1 MSKEKISMQEIVDL
15 MVVHRNMTRKSAEEF
30 VRQLLSTIED
40 ALLEGDSVKISGFG
54 TFKPQWN
61 EPRKSIDVNTGNE
74 IIIEGFYKVA
84 FVPDNELKE
93 LINEPYSHLE
103 AIEIGNKAEDIIE
116 SEPENDNFK
125 QVIEPMRVFEEQAE
139 EIKNLLN
146 EIGALSTNKMTA
158 KKEKSS
164 VEKAIEPAEN
174 LIETPVEVMDD
185 VENIVLA
192 DDELDN
198 RVIAEEEEL
207 SQPELTEKPE
217 VIAEETTHI
226 RSAGEEEAASFAE
239 EAKHPELSEST
250 ESTVAIDQSQQETLL
265 NDFDIIREGG
275 KIIFPGKKLTV
286 YKTSPEPELAAEIK
300 PQAEEVI
307 AETPNLDE
315 IVAEE
320 TKPADLIIENSLE
333 ISHTSNHEP
342 PYFAPESPVN
352 DEAEALKQDV
362 TPKSVVEPVSE
373 TEKVATDATDAVSV
387 PYVPESV
394 KETSNDVFPY
404 DEKKKRPV
412 WIYILSLL
420 VLLVLAAVA
429 AWLFYPRI
437 FDNFKNNPANT
448 LTQSTEQTSLNPVE
462 PVISD
467 SVNDT
472 IARPDTVI
480 NVFDAPRQF
489 TEYIATEPM
498 KRGSMLSIF
507 AKKHLGHPYFW
518 VYIYEANKDIIQDPN
533 NVPLGVDIKIPK
545 VDPRLIDVNNPECV
559 QFALK
564 LSEQYLK

>member
-103 AIEIGNKAEDIIE
+103 AIEIGNKDEDIIE
-116 SEPENDNFK
+116 SEPEPDNFK

-217 VIAEETTHI
+217 VIAEETMPI
-226 RSAGEEEAASFAE
+226 IIDREEEPVSDIEDAKVIGFSETAKQISI
-239 EAKHPELSEST
+239 EAKREQDTRP
-250 ESTVAIDQSQQETLL
+250 D
-265 NDFDIIREGG
+265 DFDIIREGG
-275 KIIFPGKKLTV
+275 KIIFPGKKSTV
-286 YKTSPEPELAAEIK
+286 DNTHPEPELVADIK
-300 PQAEEVI
+300 PQTEQAN
-307 AETPNLDE
+307 AKNLMQDE

-320 TKPADLIIENSLE
+320 TLPADLIIENSPE
-333 ISHTSNHEP
+333 ISQSVNHEP

-352 DEAEALKQDV
+352 DEGEVLKQDV
-362 TPKSVVEPVSE
+362 TPKSVVETVSD
-373 TEKVATDATDAVSV
+373 TEKAATDTVSV

-394 KETSNDVFPY
+394 IEDSTDAVPF
-404 DEKKKRPV
+404 EEIKKRPV
-412 WIYILSLL
+412 WIYILSVLALL
-420 VLLVLAAVA
+420 ALAAVA
-429 AWLFYPRI
+429 AWFYYPGI
-437 FDNFKNNPANT
+437 FNNLNNKTAQT
-448 LTQSTEQTSLNPVE
+448 LPKVAEQTNLNPVE
-462 PVISD
+462 PVIPD
-467 SVNDT
+467 TLAAPNALPDT
-472 IARPDTVI
+472 II

>member
-217 VIAEETTHI
+217 VIAEETMPI
-226 RSAGEEEAASFAE
+226 IIDREEEPVSDIEDAKVIGFSETAKQISI
-239 EAKHPELSEST
+239 EAKREQDTRP
-250 ESTVAIDQSQQETLL
+250 D
-265 NDFDIIREGG
+265 DFDIIREGG
-275 KIIFPGKKLTV
+275 KIIFPGKKSTV
-286 YKTSPEPELAAEIK
+286 DNTHPEPELVADIK
-300 PQAEEVI
+300 PQTEQAN
-307 AETPNLDE
+307 AKNLMQDE

-320 TKPADLIIENSLE
+320 TLPADLIIEDSPE
-333 ISHTSNHEP
+333 ISQSVNHEP

-352 DEAEALKQDV
+352 DEGEVLKQDV
-362 TPKSVVEPVSE
+362 TPKSVVETVSD
-373 TEKVATDATDAVSV
+373 TEKAATDAVSV

-394 KETSNDVFPY
+394 VEELPDEV
-404 DEKKKRPV
+404 DIEEKKKRPV
-412 WIYILSLL
+412 WIYILSVLALL
-420 VLLVLAAVA
+420 ALAAVA
-429 AWLFYPRI
+429 AWFYYPGI
-437 FDNFKNNPANT
+437 FNNLNNKTAQT
-448 LTQSTEQTSLNPVE
+448 LPKVAEQTNLNPVE
-462 PVISD
+462 PVIPD
-467 SVNDT
+467 TLAAPNALPDT
-472 IARPDTVI
+472 II

>member
-103 AIEIGNKAEDIIE
+103 AIEIGNKDEDIIE

-217 VIAEETTHI
+217 VIAEETMPI
-226 RSAGEEEAASFAE
+226 IIDREEEPVSDIEDAKVIGFSETAKQISI
-239 EAKHPELSEST
+239 EAKREQDTRP
-250 ESTVAIDQSQQETLL
+250 D
-265 NDFDIIREGG
+265 DFDIIREGG
-275 KIIFPGKKLTV
+275 KIIFPGKKSTV
-286 YKTSPEPELAAEIK
+286 DNTHPEPELVADIK
-300 PQAEEVI
+300 PQTEQAN
-307 AETPNLDE
+307 AKNLMQDE

-320 TKPADLIIENSLE
+320 TLPADLIIENSPE
-333 ISHTSNHEP
+333 ISQSVNHEP

-352 DEAEALKQDV
+352 DEGEVLKQDV
-362 TPKSVVEPVSE
+362 TPKSVVETVSD
-373 TEKVATDATDAVSV
+373 TEKAATDTVSV

-394 KETSNDVFPY
+394 IEDSTDAVPF
-404 DEKKKRPV
+404 EEIKKRPV
-412 WIYILSLL
+412 WIYILSVLALL
-420 VLLVLAAVA
+420 ALAAVA
-429 AWLFYPRI
+429 AWFYYPGI
-437 FDNFKNNPANT
+437 FNNLNNKTAQT
-448 LTQSTEQTSLNPVE
+448 LPKVAEQTNLNPVE
-462 PVISD
+462 PVIPD
-467 SVNDT
+467 TLAAPNALPDT
-472 IARPDTVI
+472 II

>member
-207 SQPELTEKPE
+207 SRPELTEKPE
-217 VIAEETTHI
+217 VIAEETMPI
-226 RSAGEEEAASFAE
+226 IIDREEEPVSGIKDAKVMGLTETAE
-239 EAKHPELSEST
+239 QNGIEAKGEQDTRP
-250 ESTVAIDQSQQETLL
+250 D
-265 NDFDIIREGG
+265 DFDIIREGG
-275 KIIFPGKKLTV
+275 KIIFPGKKSTV
-286 YKTSPEPELAAEIK
+286 DNTHPEPELVAEIK
-300 PQAEEVI
+300 PQTEQAK
-307 AETPNLDE
+307 AKNLMQDE

-320 TKPADLIIENSLE
+320 TLPADLIIEDSPE
-333 ISHTSNHEP
+333 ISQSVNHEP

-352 DEAEALKQDV
+352 DEGEVLKQDV
-362 TPKSVVEPVSE
+362 TPKSVVETVSD
-373 TEKVATDATDAVSV
+373 TEKAATDTVSV

-394 KETSNDVFPY
+394 IEDSTDAVPF
-404 DEKKKRPV
+404 EEIKKRPV
-412 WIYILSLL
+412 WIYILSVLALL
-420 VLLVLAAVA
+420 ALAAVA
-429 AWLFYPRI
+429 AWFYYPGI
-437 FDNFKNNPANT
+437 FNNLNNKTAQT
-448 LTQSTEQTSLNPVE
+448 LPKVAEQTNLNPVE
-462 PVISD
+462 PVIPD
-467 SVNDT
+467 TLAAPNALPDT
-472 IARPDTVI
+472 II

>member
-207 SQPELTEKPE
+207 SQSELTEKPE
-217 VIAEETTHI
+217 VIAEETMPI
-226 RSAGEEEAASFAE
+226 IIDREEEPVSDIEDAKVIGFSETAKQISI
-239 EAKHPELSEST
+239 EAKREQDTRP
-250 ESTVAIDQSQQETLL
+250 D
-265 NDFDIIREGG
+265 DFDIIREGG
-275 KIIFPGKKLTV
+275 KIIFPGKKSTV
-286 YKTSPEPELAAEIK
+286 DNTHPEPELVAEIK
-300 PQAEEVI
+300 PQTEQAN
-307 AETPNLDE
+307 AKNLMQDE

-320 TKPADLIIENSLE
+320 TLPADLIIEDSPE
-333 ISHTSNHEP
+333 ISQSVNHEP

-352 DEAEALKQDV
+352 DEGEVLKQDV
-362 TPKSVVEPVSE
+362 TPKSVVETVSD
-373 TEKVATDATDAVSV
+373 TEKAATDTVSV

-394 KETSNDVFPY
+394 IEDSTDAVPF
-404 DEKKKRPV
+404 EEIKKRPV
-412 WIYILSLL
+412 WIYILSVLALL
-420 VLLVLAAVA
+420 ALAAVA
-429 AWLFYPRI
+429 AWFYYPGI
-437 FDNFKNNPANT
+437 FNNLNNKTAQT
-448 LTQSTEQTSLNPVE
+448 LPKVAEQTNLNPVE
-462 PVISD
+462 PVIPD
-467 SVNDT
+467 TLAAPNALPDT
-472 IARPDTVI
+472 II

>member
-103 AIEIGNKAEDIIE
+103 AIEIGNKDEDIIE
-116 SEPENDNFK
+116 YEPEPDNFK

-174 LIETPVEVMDD
+174 LLETPVEVMDD

-207 SQPELTEKPE
+207 SRPELTEKPE
-217 VIAEETTHI
+217 VIAEETMPI
-226 RSAGEEEAASFAE
+226 IIDREEEPVSGIKDAKVMGLTETAE
-239 EAKHPELSEST
+239 QNGIEAKGEQDTRP
-250 ESTVAIDQSQQETLL
+250 D
-265 NDFDIIREGG
+265 DFDIIREGG
-275 KIIFPGKKLTV
+275 KIIFPGKKSTV
-286 YKTSPEPELAAEIK
+286 DNTHPEPELVADIK
-300 PQAEEVI
+300 PQTEQAN
-307 AETPNLDE
+307 AKNLMQDE

-320 TKPADLIIENSLE
+320 TLPADLIIENSPE
-333 ISHTSNHEP
+333 ISQSVNHEP

-352 DEAEALKQDV
+352 DEGEVLKQDV
-362 TPKSVVEPVSE
+362 TPKSVVETVSD
-373 TEKVATDATDAVSV
+373 TEKAATDTVSV

-394 KETSNDVFPY
+394 IEDSTDAVPF
-404 DEKKKRPV
+404 EEIKKRPV
-412 WIYILSLL
+412 WIYILSVLALL
-420 VLLVLAAVA
+420 ALAAVA
-429 AWLFYPRI
+429 AWFYYPGI
-437 FDNFKNNPANT
+437 FNNLNNKTAQT
-448 LTQSTEQTSLNPVE
+448 LPKVAEQTNLNPVE
-462 PVISD
+462 PVIPD
-467 SVNDT
+467 TLAAPNALPDT
-472 IARPDTVI
+472 II

-533 NVPLGVDIKIPK
+533 NVPLGVDIKILLQLF
-545 VDPRLIDVNNPECV
+545 R
-559 QFALK
+559 
-564 LSEQYLK
+564 

>member
-15 MVVHRNMTRKSAEEF
+15 MVEHRNMTRKSAEEF

-217 VIAEETTHI
+217 VIAEETMPI
-226 RSAGEEEAASFAE
+226 IIDREEEPVSDIEDAKVIGFSETAKQISI
-239 EAKHPELSEST
+239 EAKREQDTRP
-250 ESTVAIDQSQQETLL
+250 D
-265 NDFDIIREGG
+265 DFDIIREGG
-275 KIIFPGKKLTV
+275 KIIFPGKKSTV
-286 YKTSPEPELAAEIK
+286 DNTHPEPELVADIK
-300 PQAEEVI
+300 PQTEQAN
-307 AETPNLDE
+307 AKNLMQDE

-320 TKPADLIIENSLE
+320 TLPADLIIENSPE
-333 ISHTSNHEP
+333 ISQSVNHEP

-352 DEAEALKQDV
+352 DEGEVLKQDV
-362 TPKSVVEPVSE
+362 TPKSVVETVSD
-373 TEKVATDATDAVSV
+373 TEKAATDTVSV

-394 KETSNDVFPY
+394 IEDSTDAVPF
-404 DEKKKRPV
+404 EEIKKRPV
-412 WIYILSLL
+412 WIYILSVLALL
-420 VLLVLAAVA
+420 ALAAVA
-429 AWLFYPRI
+429 AWFYYPGI
-437 FDNFKNNPANT
+437 FNNLNNKTAQT
-448 LTQSTEQTSLNPVE
+448 LPKVAEQTNLNPVE
-462 PVISD
+462 PVIPD
-467 SVNDT
+467 TLAAPNALPDT
-472 IARPDTVI
+472 II

>member
-217 VIAEETTHI
+217 VIAEETMPI
-226 RSAGEEEAASFAE
+226 IIDREEEPVSDIEDAKVIGFSETAKQISI
-239 EAKHPELSEST
+239 EAKREQDTRP
-250 ESTVAIDQSQQETLL
+250 D
-265 NDFDIIREGG
+265 DFDIIREGG
-275 KIIFPGKKLTV
+275 KIIFPGKKSTV
-286 YKTSPEPELAAEIK
+286 DNTHPEPELVADIK
-300 PQAEEVI
+300 PQTEQAN
-307 AETPNLDE
+307 AKNLMQDE

-320 TKPADLIIENSLE
+320 TLPADLIIENSPE
-333 ISHTSNHEP
+333 ISQSVNHEP

-352 DEAEALKQDV
+352 DEGEVLKQDV
-362 TPKSVVEPVSE
+362 TPKSVVETVSD
-373 TEKVATDATDAVSV
+373 TEKAATDAVSV

-394 KETSNDVFPY
+394 VEELP
-404 DEKKKRPV
+404 DEVDIEEIKKRPV
-412 WIYILSLL
+412 WIYILSVLALL
-420 VLLVLAAVA
+420 ALAAVA
-429 AWLFYPRI
+429 AWFYYPGI
-437 FDNFKNNPANT
+437 FNNLNNKTAQT
-448 LTQSTEQTSLNPVE
+448 LPKVAEQTNLNPVE
-462 PVISD
+462 PVIPD
-467 SVNDT
+467 TLAAPNALPDT
-472 IARPDTVI
+472 II

>member
-217 VIAEETTHI
+217 VIAEETMPI
-226 RSAGEEEAASFAE
+226 IIDREEEPVSDIEDAKVIGFSETAKQISI
-239 EAKHPELSEST
+239 EAKREQDTRP
-250 ESTVAIDQSQQETLL
+250 D
-265 NDFDIIREGG
+265 DFDIIREGG
-275 KIIFPGKKLTV
+275 KIIFPGKKSTV
-286 YKTSPEPELAAEIK
+286 DNTHPEPELVADIK
-300 PQAEEVI
+300 PQTEQAN
-307 AETPNLDE
+307 AKNLMQDE

-320 TKPADLIIENSLE
+320 TLPADLIIENSPE
-333 ISHTSNHEP
+333 ISQSVNHEP

-352 DEAEALKQDV
+352 DEPEDV
-362 TPKSVVEPVSE
+362 KTGEVPKPIVEPLIDTKNIAADS
-373 TEKVATDATDAVSV
+373 VSV

-394 KETSNDVFPY
+394 VEELPDEV
-404 DEKKKRPV
+404 DIEEKKKRPV
-412 WIYILSLL
+412 WIYILSVLALL
-420 VLLVLAAVA
+420 ALAAVA
-429 AWLFYPRI
+429 AWFYYPGI
-437 FDNFKNNPANT
+437 FNNLNNKTAQT
-448 LTQSTEQTSLNPVE
+448 LPKVAEQTNLNPVE
-462 PVISD
+462 PVIPD
-467 SVNDT
+467 TLAAPNALPDT
-472 IARPDTVI
+472 II

-489 TEYIATEPM
+489 TEYIAIEPM

>member
-1 MSKEKISMQEIVDL
+1 MQEIVDL

-217 VIAEETTHI
+217 VIAEETMPI
-226 RSAGEEEAASFAE
+226 IIDREEEPVSDIEDAKVIGFSETAKQISI
-239 EAKHPELSEST
+239 EAKREQDTRP
-250 ESTVAIDQSQQETLL
+250 D
-265 NDFDIIREGG
+265 DFDIIREGG
-275 KIIFPGKKLTV
+275 KIIFPGKKSTV
-286 YKTSPEPELAAEIK
+286 DNTHPEPELVADIK
-300 PQAEEVI
+300 PQTEQAN
-307 AETPNLDE
+307 AKNLMQDE

-320 TKPADLIIENSLE
+320 TLPADLIIEDSPE
-333 ISHTSNHEP
+333 ISQSVNHEP

-352 DEAEALKQDV
+352 DEGEVLKQDV
-362 TPKSVVEPVSE
+362 TPKSVVETVSD
-373 TEKVATDATDAVSV
+373 TEKAATDAVSV

-394 KETSNDVFPY
+394 VEELP
-404 DEKKKRPV
+404 DEVDIEEIKKRPV
-412 WIYILSLL
+412 WIYILSVLALL
-420 VLLVLAAVA
+420 ALAAVA
-429 AWLFYPRI
+429 AWFYYPGI
-437 FDNFKNNPANT
+437 FNNLNNKTAQT
-448 LTQSTEQTSLNPVE
+448 LPKVAEQTNLNPVE
-462 PVISD
+462 PVIPD
-467 SVNDT
+467 TLAAPNALPDT
-472 IARPDTVI
+472 II

>member
-74 IIIEGFYKVA
+74 IIIEGYYKVA
-84 FVPDNELKE
+84 FAPENELKE

-174 LIETPVEVMDD
+174 LLETPVEVMDD

-207 SQPELTEKPE
+207 SRPELTEKPE
-217 VIAEETTHI
+217 VIAEETMPI
-226 RSAGEEEAASFAE
+226 IIDREEEPVSGIKDAKVMGLTETAE
-239 EAKHPELSEST
+239 QNGIEAKGEQDTRP
-250 ESTVAIDQSQQETLL
+250 D
-265 NDFDIIREGG
+265 DFDIIREGG
-275 KIIFPGKKLTV
+275 KIIFPGKKSTV
-286 YKTSPEPELAAEIK
+286 DNTHPEPELVAEIK
-300 PQAEEVI
+300 PQTEQAK
-307 AETPNLDE
+307 AKNLMQDE

-320 TKPADLIIENSLE
+320 TLPADLIIEDSPE
-333 ISHTSNHEP
+333 ISQSVNHEP

-352 DEAEALKQDV
+352 DEGEVLKQDV
-362 TPKSVVEPVSE
+362 TPKSVVETVSD
-373 TEKVATDATDAVSV
+373 TEKAATDTVSV

-394 KETSNDVFPY
+394 IEDSTDAVPF
-404 DEKKKRPV
+404 EEIKKRPV
-412 WIYILSLL
+412 WIYILSVLA
-420 VLLVLAAVA
+420 LLVLAAVA
-429 AWLFYPRI
+429 AWFYYPGI
-437 FDNFKNNPANT
+437 FNNLNNKTAQT
-448 LTQSTEQTSLNPVE
+448 LPKVAEQTNLNPVE
-462 PVISD
+462 PVIPD
-467 SVNDT
+467 TLAAPNALPDT
-472 IARPDTVI
+472 II

>member
-207 SQPELTEKPE
+207 SQSELTEKPE
-217 VIAEETTHI
+217 VIAEETMPI
-226 RSAGEEEAASFAE
+226 IIDREEEPVSDIEDAKVIGFSETAKQISI
-239 EAKHPELSEST
+239 EAKREQDTRP
-250 ESTVAIDQSQQETLL
+250 D
-265 NDFDIIREGG
+265 DFDIIREGG
-275 KIIFPGKKLTV
+275 KIIFPGKKSTV
-286 YKTSPEPELAAEIK
+286 DNTHPEPELVADIK
-300 PQAEEVI
+300 PQTEQAN
-307 AETPNLDE
+307 AKNLMQDE

-320 TKPADLIIENSLE
+320 TLPADLIIENSPE
-333 ISHTSNHEP
+333 ISQSVNHEP

-352 DEAEALKQDV
+352 DEGEVLKQDV
-362 TPKSVVEPVSE
+362 TPKSVVETVSD
-373 TEKVATDATDAVSV
+373 TEKAATDTVSV

-394 KETSNDVFPY
+394 IEDSTDAVPF
-404 DEKKKRPV
+404 EEIKKRPV
-412 WIYILSLL
+412 WIYILSVLALL
-420 VLLVLAAVA
+420 ALAAVA
-429 AWLFYPRI
+429 AWFYYPGI
-437 FDNFKNNPANT
+437 FNNLNNKTAQT
-448 LTQSTEQTSLNPVE
+448 LPKVAEQTNLNPVE
-462 PVISD
+462 PVIPD
-467 SVNDT
+467 TLAAPNALPDT
-472 IARPDTVI
+472 II

>member
-217 VIAEETTHI
+217 VIAEETMPI
-226 RSAGEEEAASFAE
+226 IIDREEEPVSDIEDAKVIGFSETAKQISI
-239 EAKHPELSEST
+239 EAKREQDTRP
-250 ESTVAIDQSQQETLL
+250 D
-265 NDFDIIREGG
+265 DFDIIREGG
-275 KIIFPGKKLTV
+275 KIIFPGKKSTV
-286 YKTSPEPELAAEIK
+286 DNTHPEPELVADIK
-300 PQAEEVI
+300 PQTEQAN
-307 AETPNLDE
+307 AKNLMQDE

-320 TKPADLIIENSLE
+320 TLPADLIIENSPE
-333 ISHTSNHEP
+333 ISQSVNHEP

-352 DEAEALKQDV
+352 DEGEVLKQDV
-362 TPKSVVEPVSE
+362 IPKSVVETVSD
-373 TEKVATDATDAVSV
+373 TEKAATDAVSV

-394 KETSNDVFPY
+394 IEDSTDAVPF
-404 DEKKKRPV
+404 EEIKKRPV
-412 WIYILSLL
+412 WIYILSVLALL
-420 VLLVLAAVA
+420 ALAAVA
-429 AWLFYPRI
+429 AWFYYPGI
-437 FDNFKNNPANT
+437 FNNLNNKTAQT
-448 LTQSTEQTSLNPVE
+448 LPKVAEQTNLNPVE
-462 PVISD
+462 PVIPD
-467 SVNDT
+467 TLAAPNALPDT
-472 IARPDTVI
+472 II

>member
-217 VIAEETTHI
+217 VIAEETMPI
-226 RSAGEEEAASFAE
+226 IIDREEEPVSDIEDAKVIGFSETAKQISI
-239 EAKHPELSEST
+239 EAKREQDTRP
-250 ESTVAIDQSQQETLL
+250 D
-265 NDFDIIREGG
+265 DFDIIREGG
-275 KIIFPGKKLTV
+275 KIIFPGKKSTV
-286 YKTSPEPELAAEIK
+286 DNTHPEPELVADIK
-300 PQAEEVI
+300 PQTEQAN
-307 AETPNLDE
+307 AKNLMQDE

-320 TKPADLIIENSLE
+320 TLPADLIIENSPE
-333 ISHTSNHEP
+333 ISQSVNHEP

-352 DEAEALKQDV
+352 DEGEVLKQDV
-362 TPKSVVEPVSE
+362 TPKSVVETVSD
-373 TEKVATDATDAVSV
+373 TEKAATDTVSV

-394 KETSNDVFPY
+394 IEDSTDAVPF
-404 DEKKKRPV
+404 EEIKKRPV
-412 WIYILSLL
+412 WIYILSVLALL
-420 VLLVLAAVA
+420 ALAAVA
-429 AWLFYPRI
+429 AWFYYPGI
-437 FDNFKNNPANT
+437 FNNLNNKTAQT
-448 LTQSTEQTSLNPVE
+448 LPKVAEQTNLNPVE
-462 PVISD
+462 PVIPD
-467 SVNDT
+467 TLAAPNALPDT
-472 IARPDTVI
+472 II

>member
-217 VIAEETTHI
+217 VIAEETMPI
-226 RSAGEEEAASFAE
+226 IIDREEEPVSDIEDAKVIGFSETAKQISI
-239 EAKHPELSEST
+239 EAKREQDTRP
-250 ESTVAIDQSQQETLL
+250 D
-265 NDFDIIREGG
+265 DFDIIREGG
-275 KIIFPGKKLTV
+275 KIIFPGKKSTV
-286 YKTSPEPELAAEIK
+286 DNTHPEPELVADIK
-300 PQAEEVI
+300 PQTEQAN
-307 AETPNLDE
+307 AKNLMQDE

-320 TKPADLIIENSLE
+320 TLPADLIIENSPE
-333 ISHTSNHEP
+333 ISQSVNHEP

-352 DEAEALKQDV
+352 DEGEVLKQDV
-362 TPKSVVEPVSE
+362 TPKSVVETVSD
-373 TEKVATDATDAVSV
+373 TEKAATDAVSV

-394 KETSNDVFPY
+394 VEELPDEV
-404 DEKKKRPV
+404 DIEEKKKRPV
-412 WIYILSLL
+412 WIYILSVLA
-420 VLLVLAAVA
+420 LLVLAAVA
-429 AWLFYPRI
+429 AWFYYPGI
-437 FDNFKNNPANT
+437 FNNLNNKTAQT
-448 LTQSTEQTSLNPVE
+448 LPKVAEQTNLNPVE
-462 PVISD
+462 PVIPD
-467 SVNDT
+467 TLAAPNALPDT
-472 IARPDTVI
+472 II

>member
-15 MVVHRNMTRKSAEEF
+15 MVEHRNMTRKSAEDF

-40 ALLEGDSVKISGFG
+40 ALLEGDSVKISGLG

-103 AIEIGNKAEDIIE
+103 AIEIGNKDEDIIE
-116 SEPENDNFK
+116 SEPEPDNFK

-174 LIETPVEVMDD
+174 LLETPVEVMDD

-207 SQPELTEKPE
+207 SRPELTEKPE
-217 VIAEETTHI
+217 VIAEETMPI
-226 RSAGEEEAASFAE
+226 IIDREEEPVSGIKDAKVMGLTETAE
-239 EAKHPELSEST
+239 QNGIEAKGEQDTRP
-250 ESTVAIDQSQQETLL
+250 D
-265 NDFDIIREGG
+265 DFDIIREGG
-275 KIIFPGKKLTV
+275 KIIFPGKKSTV
-286 YKTSPEPELAAEIK
+286 DNTHPEPELVAEIK
-300 PQAEEVI
+300 PQTEQAK
-307 AETPNLDE
+307 AKNLMQDE

-320 TKPADLIIENSLE
+320 TLPADLIIEDSPE
-333 ISHTSNHEP
+333 ISQSVNHEP

-352 DEAEALKQDV
+352 DEGEVLKQDV
-362 TPKSVVEPVSE
+362 TPKSVVETVSD
-373 TEKVATDATDAVSV
+373 TEKAATDTVSV

-394 KETSNDVFPY
+394 IEDSTDAVPF
-404 DEKKKRPV
+404 EEIKKRPV
-412 WIYILSLL
+412 WIYILSVLALL
-420 VLLVLAAVA
+420 ALAAVA
-429 AWLFYPRI
+429 AWFYYPGI
-437 FDNFKNNPANT
+437 FNNLNNKTAQT
-448 LTQSTEQTSLNPVE
+448 LPKVAEQTNLNPVE
-462 PVISD
+462 PVIPDTLAAS
-467 SVNDT
+467 NALPDT
-472 IARPDTVI
+472 II

>member
-15 MVVHRNMTRKSAEEF
+15 MVEHRNMTRKSAEEF

-40 ALLEGDSVKISGFG
+40 ALLEGDSVKISGLG

-74 IIIEGFYKVA
+74 IIIEGYYKVA
-84 FVPDNELKE
+84 FAPENELKE

-103 AIEIGNKAEDIIE
+103 AIEIGNKDEDIIE
-116 SEPENDNFK
+116 SEPEPDNFK

-207 SQPELTEKPE
+207 SRPELTEKPE
-217 VIAEETTHI
+217 VIAEETMPI
-226 RSAGEEEAASFAE
+226 IIDREEEPVSGIKDAKVMGLTETAE
-239 EAKHPELSEST
+239 QNGIEAKGEQDTRP
-250 ESTVAIDQSQQETLL
+250 D
-265 NDFDIIREGG
+265 DFDIIREGG
-275 KIIFPGKKLTV
+275 KIIFPGKKSTV
-286 YKTSPEPELAAEIK
+286 DNTHPEPELVAEIK
-300 PQAEEVI
+300 PQTEQAK
-307 AETPNLDE
+307 AKNLMQDE

-320 TKPADLIIENSLE
+320 TLPADLIIEDSPE
-333 ISHTSNHEP
+333 ISQSVNHEP

-352 DEAEALKQDV
+352 DEGEVLKQDV
-362 TPKSVVEPVSE
+362 TLKSVVETVSD
-373 TEKVATDATDAVSV
+373 TEKAATDTVSV

-394 KETSNDVFPY
+394 IEDSTEAVPFEET
-404 DEKKKRPV
+404 KKRPV
-412 WIYILSLL
+412 WIYILSVLA
-420 VLLVLAAVA
+420 LLVLAAVA
-429 AWLFYPRI
+429 AWFYYPGI
-437 FDNFKNNPANT
+437 FNNLNNKTAQT
-448 LTQSTEQTSLNPVE
+448 LPKVAEQTNLNPVE
-462 PVISD
+462 PVIPD
-467 SVNDT
+467 TLAAPNALPDT
-472 IARPDTVI
+472 II

>member
-15 MVVHRNMTRKSAEEF
+15 MVEHRNMTRKSAEDF

-40 ALLEGDSVKISGFG
+40 ALLEGDSVKISGLG

-74 IIIEGFYKVA
+74 IIIEGYYKVA
-84 FVPDNELKE
+84 FAPENELKE

-103 AIEIGNKAEDIIE
+103 AIEIGNKDEDIIE
-116 SEPENDNFK
+116 SEPEPDNFK

-217 VIAEETTHI
+217 VIAEETMPI
-226 RSAGEEEAASFAE
+226 IIDREEEPVSDIEDAKVIGFSETAKQISI
-239 EAKHPELSEST
+239 EAKREQDTRP
-250 ESTVAIDQSQQETLL
+250 D
-265 NDFDIIREGG
+265 DFDIIREGG
-275 KIIFPGKKLTV
+275 KIIFPGKKSTV
-286 YKTSPEPELAAEIK
+286 DNTHPEPELVADIK
-300 PQAEEVI
+300 PQTEQAN
-307 AETPNLDE
+307 AKNLMQDE

-320 TKPADLIIENSLE
+320 TLPADLIIENSPE
-333 ISHTSNHEP
+333 ISQSVNHEP

-352 DEAEALKQDV
+352 DEGEVLKQDV
-362 TPKSVVEPVSE
+362 TPKSVVETVSD
-373 TEKVATDATDAVSV
+373 TEKAATDTVSV

-394 KETSNDVFPY
+394 IEDSTDAVPF
-404 DEKKKRPV
+404 EEIKKRPV
-412 WIYILSLL
+412 WIYILSVLALL
-420 VLLVLAAVA
+420 ALAAVA
-429 AWLFYPRI
+429 AWFYYPGV
-437 FDNFKNNPANT
+437 FNNLNNKTAQT
-448 LTQSTEQTSLNPVE
+448 LPKVTEQTNLNPVE
-462 PVISD
+462 PVIPDTLAAS
-467 SVNDT
+467 NALPDT
-472 IARPDTVI
+472 II

>member
-207 SQPELTEKPE
+207 SRPELTEKPE
-217 VIAEETTHI
+217 VIAEETMPI
-226 RSAGEEEAASFAE
+226 IIDREEEPVSDIEDAKVIGFSETAKQISI
-239 EAKHPELSEST
+239 EAKREQDTRP
-250 ESTVAIDQSQQETLL
+250 D
-265 NDFDIIREGG
+265 DFDIIREGG
-275 KIIFPGKKLTV
+275 KIIFPGKKSTV
-286 YKTSPEPELAAEIK
+286 DNTHPEPELVADIK
-300 PQAEEVI
+300 PQTEQAN
-307 AETPNLDE
+307 AKNLMQDE

-320 TKPADLIIENSLE
+320 TLPADLIIENSPE
-333 ISHTSNHEP
+333 ISQSVNHEP

-352 DEAEALKQDV
+352 DEGEVLKQDV
-362 TPKSVVEPVSE
+362 TPKSVVETVSD
-373 TEKVATDATDAVSV
+373 TEKAATDTVSV

-394 KETSNDVFPY
+394 IEDSTDAVPF
-404 DEKKKRPV
+404 EEIKKRPV
-412 WIYILSLL
+412 WIYILSVLALL
-420 VLLVLAAVA
+420 ALAAVA
-429 AWLFYPRI
+429 AWFYYPGI
-437 FDNFKNNPANT
+437 FNNLNNKTAQT
-448 LTQSTEQTSLNPVE
+448 LPKVAEQTNLNPVE
-462 PVISD
+462 PVIPD
-467 SVNDT
+467 TLAAPNALPDT
-472 IARPDTVI
+472 II